1 LENLVDDYLLK
12 DLFDL
17 KEVSDPDIPKKLLA
31 LLAYQIGNQVSLSEL
46 AAQLSI
52 SVKTVARYL
61 TLLEKIFVIFPM
73 GTYSTNLRSE
83 LSKSKKYY
91 FYDLGIRNAIIRQF
105 GTLESRTDIGALW
118 ENFMILERAKKH
130 EYQNELVDMYFWR
143 NYAQSEV
150 DLVER
155 TSLGLS
161 AFEFKWG
168 IKRLAKTPKFFKDSY
183 KLESQTVN
191 PDNFENFI

>member
-1 LENLVDDYLLK
+1 
-12 DLFDL
+12 
-17 KEVSDPDIPKKLLA
+17 
-31 LLAYQIGNQVSLSEL
+31 
-46 AAQLSI
+46 
-52 SVKTVARYL
+52 
-61 TLLEKIFVIFPM
+61 
-73 GTYSTNLRSE
+73 
-83 LSKSKKYY
+83 
-91 FYDLGIRNAIIRQF
+91 
-105 GTLESRTDIGALW
+105 
-118 ENFMILERAKKH
+118 
-130 EYQNELVDMYFWR
+130 MYFWR